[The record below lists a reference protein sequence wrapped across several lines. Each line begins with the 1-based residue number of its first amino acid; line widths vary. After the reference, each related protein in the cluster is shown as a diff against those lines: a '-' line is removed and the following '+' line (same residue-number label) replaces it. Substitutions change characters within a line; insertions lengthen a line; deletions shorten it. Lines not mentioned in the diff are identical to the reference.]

1 MVFKRL
7 RDLTIA
13 TINEGLDQVEN
24 PVVMLNQYLRD
35 MEAEISKAEQ
45 AVVKQTTAEQKF
57 YQQLQEAHAM
67 VEKRTRQA
75 NLALNAGEENL
86 ARKALH
92 EKKLYAQKVEQN
104 QTHYEEASK
113 QVKDLKQQLAE
124 MKDKY
129 QTLRDRKYSLMAR
142 ANAAKTKEQL
152 TRTMAQF
159 DSESAAKG
167 FSRIEERILEM
178 ETRSNVMHST
188 EKNTFDGKLGQLEKD
203 DDIEQELKQMKEA
216 QEINRTT
223 SSDKDPAAGE

>member
-7 RDLTIA
+7 RDLTVA

-35 MEAEISKAEQ
+35 MESEISKAES
-45 AVVKQTTAEQKF
+45 AVVKQTTVEQKF
-57 YQQLQEAHAM
+57 HQQFQEAQTM

-92 EKKLYAQKVEQN
+92 EKKHYTQKVEQH
-104 QTHYEEASK
+104 QKHFEEASK
-113 QVKDLKQQLAE
+113 QVKELKQQLAE

-129 QTLRDRKYSLMAR
+129 QELRDKKYSLMAR
-142 ANAAKTKEQL
+142 ANAAKTKQQMS
-152 TRTMAQF
+152 TTMAQF
-159 DSESAAKG
+159 DNESAAKG

-178 ETRSNVMHST
+178 ETRLNVTRTSQQH
-188 EKNTFDGKLGQLEKD
+188 TFEGKFGKLEQD
-203 DDIEQELKQMKEA
+203 DDIEQELLQMKKN
-216 QEINRTT
+216 QEDNLKKSPVKET
-223 SSDKDPAAGE
+223 AAGE